1 MKKRLLSALLF
12 TAALSLPATAQTL
25 PARPAP
31 EGSDTRPAP
40 RTSAAEIDDANN
52 AASPEEVSKKITRFE
67 KILAALPKFSGYAQ
81 IGYTYQ
87 TNVGGTDGKNSS
99 SFNVK
104 RMRLILTGDISRT
117 FDYKMQFE
125 GFSSSADQQGKALIT
140 VQDMY
145 LRAKIRPQ
153 IHIWAGQFPVP
164 LTIENYDISPG
175 TLEVPNFSHAILKM
189 VCRNAVSGY
198 NTYGRD
204 CGLQATGAFLHRDG
218 WDMLTYNLALFNG
231 SQMNRSDD
239 NKSKDIVARLTFFPL
254 RELRISGSVNWGEY
268 TNNTVS
274 KDYIPMTRYAA
285 GFWYDSEHILVRAE
299 YAHTGSSA
307 AYTDKTTGEK
317 TRGKVDEQMYYLIAG
332 YKFKGKY
339 MPVIRYDVFNG
350 KRNTYLPGSVGKQQD
365 FLVGFLYMPIPRLKA
380 QAAWTLS
387 KYSAAGAKNGNG
399 FEVALIGFFCR
410 PARLSPQLPG
420 QHRRT
425 LRPARPAAG
434 EHFRGRSEPFCRRCG
449 QFPDFAPFP
458 ERIMAPRFGVFT
470 YFIYL
475 CCDGPG
481 PQPSR
486 SGSSA
491 RIRNRFGMKGLQT

>member
-12 TAALSLPATAQTL
+12 TAALSLPAAAQTL
-25 PARPAP
+25 PARPTP
-31 EGSDTRPAP
+31 EGSGTRPAP
-40 RTSAAEIDDANN
+40 RTSAAEIDDANNANN

-218 WDMLTYNLALFNG
+218 WDMFTYNLALFNG
-231 SQMNRSDD
+231 SQMNRPDD

-274 KDYIPMTRYAA
+274 KDYIPMTRY
-285 GFWYDSEHILVRAE
+285 VRAE

-399 FEVALIGFFCR
+399 FEVALIGFF
-410 PARLSPQLPG
+410 
-420 QHRRT
+420 
-425 LRPARPAAG
+425 
-434 EHFRGRSEPFCRRCG
+434 
-449 QFPDFAPFP
+449 
-458 ERIMAPRFGVFT
+458 
-470 YFIYL
+470 
-475 CCDGPG
+475 
-481 PQPSR
+481 
-486 SGSSA
+486 
-491 RIRNRFGMKGLQT
+491 

>member
-1 MKKRLLSALLF
+1 
-12 TAALSLPATAQTL
+12 
-25 PARPAP
+25 
-31 EGSDTRPAP
+31 
-40 RTSAAEIDDANN
+40 
-52 AASPEEVSKKITRFE
+52 
-67 KILAALPKFSGYAQ
+67 
-81 IGYTYQ
+81 
-87 TNVGGTDGKNSS
+87 
-99 SFNVK
+99 
-104 RMRLILTGDISRT
+104 
-117 FDYKMQFE
+117 MQFE

-218 WDMLTYNLALFNG
+218 WDMLTYN
-231 SQMNRSDD
+231 
-239 NKSKDIVARLTFFPL
+239 
-254 RELRISGSVNWGEY
+254 
-268 TNNTVS
+268 
-274 KDYIPMTRYAA
+274 A

-399 FEVALIGFFCR
+399 FEVALIGFF
-410 PARLSPQLPG
+410 
-420 QHRRT
+420 
-425 LRPARPAAG
+425 
-434 EHFRGRSEPFCRRCG
+434 
-449 QFPDFAPFP
+449 
-458 ERIMAPRFGVFT
+458 
-470 YFIYL
+470 
-475 CCDGPG
+475 
-481 PQPSR
+481 
-486 SGSSA
+486 
-491 RIRNRFGMKGLQT
+491 